1 MPLLRRKP
9 FTLAEPPKDLEP
21 YELVYQVRFTKEIFR
36 NYQDYL
42 NRINLYRHRVWV
54 CKSTGKTNLTYEE
67 ALVSEK
73 HAAEKVQE
81 LPKELVAPALRI
93 IQFSMLSLKDLADT
107 IATKLQERLFV
118 GAEVYGRKDDGLH
131 SCKIL
136 KVPEVD
142 GNKTQYEIAWLDKNK
157 KTIESGLL
165 DGEALV
171 RKKLPFSRKVFKSFI
186 RESTYRSLPWVLHE
200 KLAQKHDISTVP
212 PVELR
217 DQVFFQDGL
226 LVYKKRRKI
235 EEERNKEAK
244 EEAGKCKRAKLEG
257 STMEK
262 NLKKEDYQLKE
273 EAMKYPI
280 DDLLVQPAADD
291 PVFTDRPSPSRDFNV
306 PMDSV
311 GDLLMIWDFCSSF
324 SKLLHLWPFSFED
337 FENAIC
343 HKDSNLALIMELHSA
358 LLRLLIKDNGE
369 NSLPIKNKTRKITLI
384 NWTEYLCDFLE
395 IVNIPELCC
404 YMATIKRGHYG
415 LLDANAKLG
424 ILQELVNQALET
436 DLIREKLDEQI
447 EQRRALGAT
456 RREEALEAARQ
467 EREEKER
474 LKAQSVANGVSNGH
488 SLESARKQLHIS
500 SNGKHARK
508 NGETTEKRNGKIISS
523 QQKNSLESKPSNAAS
538 KRMSRRQNMD
548 VKVPIEN
555 GKNSFGKEALK
566 QLRDDKKETT
576 ERRSKKQRREY
587 FEREMEKRIIRTNAL
602 GRDRDY
608 NRYWW
613 FRHDWRIFVESSDS
627 KKWGYFSSK
636 EELDALIG
644 SLNPKGERERTL
656 QKQLEIVYDK
666 IKSEMEKRSKNIV
679 EKISMEESVL
689 RRSTRVRAPPRE
701 NPVNAFLRYVNK
713 WKED

>member
-21 YELVYQVRFTKEIFR
+21 HELVYQVRFTKEIFR

-81 LPKELVAPALRI
+81 LPKELVAPALHT
-93 IQFSMLSLKDLADT
+93 IQFSMLSLKDLSDT
-107 IATKLQERLFV
+107 IATKLQERFFV
-118 GAEVYGRKDDGLH
+118 GAEVNGRRDEGLH
-131 SCKIL
+131 PCKIL
-136 KVPEVD
+136 KVLEVD
-142 GNKTQYEIAWLDKNK
+142 GDKTQYEIAWLDKNN
-157 KTIESGLL
+157 KTIENSLL
-165 DGEALV
+165 DGENLV

-200 KLAQKHDISTVP
+200 KLARKHDISTVP

-217 DQVFFQDGL
+217 DRVFFQDGL
-226 LVYKKRRKI
+226 LVYKKRRKNEEGNNI
-235 EEERNKEAK
+235 EEAK
-244 EEAGKCKRAKLEG
+244 GESGKCKRLKVGSEKLE
-257 STMEK
+257 
-262 NLKKEDYQLKE
+262 EDDQFKE
-273 EAMKYPI
+273 EPMKYPI

-306 PMDSV
+306 PMDCV

-324 SKLLHLWPFSFED
+324 SKLLHLYPFSLED
-337 FENAIC
+337 IENSIC

-358 LLRLLIKDNGE
+358 ILRLLMKDGE
-369 NSLPIKNKTRKITLI
+369 NLLPTKNKTRKITLI
-384 NWTEYLCDFLE
+384 NWTEYLCDFLDK
-395 IVNIPELCC
+395 INIPELCS
-404 YMATIKRGHYG
+404 YMTTIKRGHYG

-424 ILQELVNQALET
+424 ILRELVNQALET

-467 EREEKER
+467 EREEKGR
-474 LKAQSVANGVSNGH
+474 LKALPVDNGVLNGH
-488 SLESARKQLHIS
+488 SLENPIKPLHIS
-500 SNGKHARK
+500 SNGKHAKK
-508 NGETTEKRNGKIISS
+508 NGETTAKINGEIDSS
-523 QQKNSLESKPSNAAS
+523 QQKNPLGSK
-538 KRMSRRQNMD
+538 
-548 VKVPIEN
+548 
-555 GKNSFGKEALK
+555 KEALK

-576 ERRSKKQRREY
+576 EKRSKEQRRKY
-587 FEREMEKRIIRTNAL
+587 FEREMEKQIISTNSL
-602 GRDRDY
+602 GKDRDY

-613 FRHDWRIFVESSDS
+613 FRRDWRIFVESSDS
-627 KKWGYFSSK
+627 EKWGYFSCK
-636 EELDALIG
+636 EEIDALMG

-656 QKQLEIVYDK
+656 QKQLEKVHGK
-666 IKSEMEKRSKNIV
+666 IKSEMEKRTKSIV
-679 EKISMEESVL
+679 ENIALEEAVL
-689 RRSTRVRAPPRE
+689 RRSTRVRASPRE
-701 NPVNAFLRYVNK
+701 NPANAFLRYVNK